1 METDRRGIDVV
12 EGERCA
18 EDACAANR
26 ADAFPSAAR
35 ELGDGISQIGVF
47 TEGEDQRNL
56 GEFSHFFLLSFCCC
70 CCRRRRCL
78 PFPFFLPPSARP
90 AFRAFV
96 PRFRPLARFRK
107 PFPENRRP
115 LCRNVLLT
123 RFENTRFSRGRGG
136 GETGRVAAAGGVR
149 GGGRKSIPK
158 VMFFSCSVWKM
169 SHSRGRFR
177 KLGCFR

>member
-18 EDACAANR
+18 EDACAVNR

-56 GEFSHFFLLSFCCC
+56 GEFSHFLFLFLL
-70 CCRRRRCL
+70 L
-78 PFPFFLPPSARP
+78 LLPPFPFSSS
-90 AFRAFV
+90 V
-96 PRFRPLARFRK
+96 PRFLLRSS
-107 PFPENRRP
+107 FPTSRSVPKSFLENRRQSP
-115 LCRNVLLT
+115 ARNVLLT
-123 RFENTRFSRGRGG
+123 HFENTRFRGRG
-136 GETGRVAAAGGVR
+136 R
-149 GGGRKSIPK
+149 GRKSIPK

-177 KLGCFR
+177 KLRCFR